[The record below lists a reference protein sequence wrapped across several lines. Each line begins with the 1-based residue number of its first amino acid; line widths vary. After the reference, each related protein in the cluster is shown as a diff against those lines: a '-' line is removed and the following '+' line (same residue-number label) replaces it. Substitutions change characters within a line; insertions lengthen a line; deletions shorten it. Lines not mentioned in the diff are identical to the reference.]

1 MSEDN
6 AETLINP
13 NNQVE
18 QPEGF
23 TEAPIPL
30 HDAPSDEP
38 QFTTDTKD
46 QDPLERPDYY
56 PEKFWDENGP
66 DIEKLAKS
74 YNELQKQFSQGKHK
88 APDEYDI
95 AEFTQN
101 GLAEDDEL
109 LGVFKEWSKEHG
121 VSQAAFDQIVG
132 RFADMAQEYGEAED
146 VDMRAEMEK
155 LGERGQEKIQMT
167 ERLLMKAPL
176 NPSERE
182 ALAYSLNNADAINA
196 FLKYHQA
203 LTNEGI
209 PISSVVNETV
219 MSRTDLEA
227 AIADPRWQT
236 DPAYRQK
243 IEQQWMQSNG

>member
-74 YNELQKQFSQGKHK
+74 YNELQKQFSQSKHK

-109 LGVFKEWSKEHG
+109 
-121 VSQAAFDQIVG
+121 
-132 RFADMAQEYGEAED
+132 
-146 VDMRAEMEK
+146 
-155 LGERGQEKIQMT
+155 
-167 ERLLMKAPL
+167 
-176 NPSERE
+176 
-182 ALAYSLNNADAINA
+182 
-196 FLKYHQA
+196 
-203 LTNEGI
+203 
-209 PISSVVNETV
+209 
-219 MSRTDLEA
+219 
-227 AIADPRWQT
+227 
-236 DPAYRQK
+236 
-243 IEQQWMQSNG
+243 